1 MTLAWILVA
10 SFVGGALS
18 AGLAAVSLMLRA
30 SWVSTLVSYAIGAL
44 LGAAFLE
51 VIPEA
56 FSKGEPR
63 AVAGGIL
70 AGIFGF
76 FVLEK
81 LLIWRHCHTENCE
94 AHDPHA
100 HLESPAGHDHGRSG
114 ALIMA
119 GDTVHNF
126 VDGILIAAAFL
137 QSTQLGV
144 VAAIAIV
151 AHEIPQEVG
160 DFLILLHSGYSKAKA
175 LALNMLSSLA
185 TIVGGLI
192 GYFGL
197 QYIRGWEP
205 TLLGV
210 VAASMIYIAVAD
222 LIPGL
227 HRKHSLQDTASQAL
241 LIALGIGTIALVG
254 SLLAH

>member
-1 MTLAWILVA
+1 MTLAWILGA

-18 AGLAAVSLMLRA
+18 ASLAAFSLILRA
-30 SWVSTLVSYAIGAL
+30 SWVSTFVWSSIGAL
-44 LGAAFLE
+44 PGADFLE

-56 FSKGEPR
+56 FAKGEPR
-63 AVAGGIL
+63 AVASGIL

-94 AHDPHA
+94 AHDPHQ
-100 HLESPAGHDHGRSG
+100 SPASPAGGHDHGRSG

-137 QSTQLGV
+137 QSRELGIV
-144 VAAIAIV
+144 TAIAIV

-160 DFLILLHSGYSKAKA
+160 DFLILLHSGYSRAMA
-175 LALNMLSSLA
+175 LALNLLSSCA
-185 TIVGGLI
+185 
-192 GYFGL
+192 
-197 QYIRGWEP
+197 
-205 TLLGV
+205 TLLGGV
-210 VAASMIYIAVAD
+210 GGYYGLHYFQQGETALLGVAAASMIFVAAVGVT
-222 LIPGL
+222 PVQPR
-227 HRKHSLQDTASQAL
+227 HP
-241 LIALGIGTIALVG
+241 LIAD
-254 SLLAH
+254 